1 MTSRRRAA
9 MEPIG
14 SSAFELHDNTVR
26 PQIDANSGSTTTECL
41 IEQIGLVLGRRLLS
55 QLSKADPLSF
65 WFSHVGSFF
74 RHDSKAAC
82 ICLGPFGQLG
92 CPNHVDQPC
101 AGFLPF
107 SSGEPLAQDPGK

>member
-1 MTSRRRAA
+1 MQPHLTFWLTSRRRAA

-74 RHDSKAAC
+74 RHDSKEFS
-82 ICLGPFGQLG
+82 LYMFRSFGATGLSK
-92 CPNHVDQPC
+92 PC
-101 AGFLPF
+101 
-107 SSGEPLAQDPGK
+107 